1 MRNILIAAMTA
12 ASILAGGSAFAQTC
26 ASPSSWTPDA
36 TGAPVQA
43 GTTCGGTDSVSLFC
57 GALDSAGKPD
67 IVYQVT
73 FAAAGAQRTAT
84 SITIAGGSGSFTP
97 TMNMYSD
104 ACNTADACVQN
115 GDPVSPLPLAGVGA
129 GTYFLTVS
137 AASFDAAG
145 ACGDFSMATNGT
157 FPVSLQNF
165 SVE

>member
-1 MRNILIAAMTA
+1 MRNIVTIALATA
-12 ASILAGGSAFAQTC
+12 AILGGGSALAQTC
-26 ASPSSWTPDA
+26 ASPSSWNPDA
-36 TGAPVQA
+36 AGNPVQA

-57 GALDSAGKPD
+57 SALDSAGKPD
-67 IVYQVT
+67 VVYQIT
-73 FAAAGAQRTAT
+73 LAAPGATRTAT
-84 SITIAGGSGSFTP
+84 SITIAGGAAGFTP

-115 GDPVSPLPLAGVGA
+115 GDPTSPLPLGAVPA

-137 AASFDAAG
+137 ATSFDAAG
-145 ACGDFSMATNGT
+145 ACGAFSMATNGT

>member
-1 MRNILIAAMTA
+1 MRNILKLAFATA
-12 ASILAGGSAFAQTC
+12 GVLAGGAAFAQTC
-26 ASPSSWTPDA
+26 ASPSTWTPDA
-36 TGAPVQA
+36 AGAPVQS

-67 IVYQVT
+67 VVYRVT
-73 FAAAGAQRTAT
+73 LAAAGPQRTAT
-84 SITIAGGSGSFTP
+84 SITIAGGGAGFTP

-115 GDPVSPLPLAGVGA
+115 GDPTSPVPLAGVGA

-137 AASFDAAG
+137 ATAFDASG
-145 ACGDFSMATNGT
+145 ACGAFTMSTNGT